1 MPLFCNA
8 DRTPL
13 RHSAMDAMLRN
24 VLTHLYGTNV
34 AALYSW
40 HSYRSGLA
48 TALHAAGVPDATIML
63 ICRWMCDASLHVYRR
78 IGTAEHEVSVNKA
91 AGARIDLIQ
100 SVNVPIV
107 SNDQRYAE
115 LLSDLTGPRQAAVAR
130 DFERG
135 DIGTQHDAS
144 ARTHI
149 ARAPPTQ
156 PFAQTPPHAL
166 SGPSDVGRHVLVP
179 RGLWPAYTC
188 SERGGAGWEAVIRS
202 ASHTTAVV
210 RFCHARTARGA
221 PYADERLPLS
231 SLQPL

>member
-1 MPLFCNA
+1 MP
-8 DRTPL
+8 D
-13 RHSAMDAMLRN
+13 
-24 VLTHLYGTNV
+24 V
-34 AALYSW
+34 
-40 HSYRSGLA
+40 
-48 TALHAAGVPDATIML
+48 TIML

-91 AGARIDLIQ
+91 AGTRIDLIQ
-100 SVNVPIV
+100 SVNVPVV

-115 LLSDLTGPRQAAVAR
+115 LLSDLAGPRQAAVAR

-135 DIGTQHDAS
+135 DIGTQDDAS
-144 ARTHI
+144 SSPPPQPPRTQI

-156 PFAQTPPHAL
+156 PLAQAPPSAL
-166 SGPSDVGRHVLVP
+166 SGPSDVGRRVLVP

-188 SERGGAGWEAVIRS
+188 TEHGGAGWEAVVRS

-210 RFCHARTARGA
+210 RFCHARTARGLS
-221 PYADERLPLS
+221 YADERLPLS